1 MIDISNI
8 KITDTNIDQVYS
20 NIETSNNAN
29 VFWLGLQEYQPVF
42 ELQKKIYN
50 NILNNKSKDVILM
63 LEHKSVYTLGKNAN
77 ENHILPLQKK
87 CSDIAQSDRGG
98 DVTYHGPGQL
108 VCYPIINLNNYNKS
122 ITWYIELIEKSII
135 KVLEQNKI
143 TAIKKESPLVGIWVD
158 DEKIAAIGV
167 RLSRWI
173 STHGFAININTD
185 LSYFDGIIPCGISDF
200 GLTSILKLKSKEY
213 TLLDIALKMQNSL
226 SEMFKKQKISN
237 KNHA

>member
-20 NIETSNNAN
+20 NIETSNNTN

-77 ENHILPLQKK
+77 ENHILPLQIK

-185 LSYFDGIIPCGISDF
+185 LSYFDGIIPCGIFDY
-200 GLTSILKLKSKEY
+200 GVTSIQQILNEEVDVKL
-213 TLLDIALKMQNSL
+213 IAHQVEQSFLESL
-226 SEMFKKQKISN
+226 MEVAVS
-237 KNHA
+237 

>member
-8 KITDTNIDQVYS
+8 KITNTNIDQVYK
-20 NIETSNNAN
+20 NIEISNNTN

-42 ELQKKIYN
+42 ELQRKIYN

-87 CSDIAQSDRGG
+87 CFDIAQSDRGG

-135 KVLEQNKI
+135 RVLDKNRI
-143 TAIKKESPLVGIWVD
+143 TAIKKDSPLVGIWVD

-173 STHGFAININTD
+173 STHGFAINVNTD
-185 LSYFDGIIPCGISDF
+185 LSYFDGIIPCGIFDY
-200 GLTSILKLKSKEY
+200 GVTSVQQILNKEVDIKIIAHQVEQS
-213 TLLDIALKMQNSL
+213 LLENLREVAVS
-226 SEMFKKQKISN
+226 
-237 KNHA
+237 

>member
-1 MIDISNI
+1 MVFYYRVRFLFFGLIARCKFFIFCVRVFFFI
-8 KITDTNIDQVYS
+8 KLKSIK
-20 NIETSNNAN
+20 
-29 VFWLGLQEYQPVF
+29 F
-42 ELQKKIYN
+42 
-50 NILNNKSKDVILM
+50 NKTAV
-63 LEHKSVYTLGKNAN
+63 
-77 ENHILPLQKK
+77 QKK

-173 STHGFAININTD
+173 STHGFAINVNTD
-185 LSYFDGIIPCGISDF
+185 LSYFDGIIP
-200 GLTSILKLKSKEY
+200 
-213 TLLDIALKMQNSL
+213 
-226 SEMFKKQKISN
+226 
-237 KNHA
+237 